1 MTIFIFNLTLSC
13 LFSFSLLSE
22 ILSTECMISC
32 GVPQGSVLGPLLFLI
47 YINDIH
53 NSSAK
58 LSFYL
63 FADDTSLLYADS
75 NLKSLEKTV
84 NSELLKVSDWLNAN
98 KLTLNAKKSNY
109 VIFRPY
115 QRKLN
120 YSINIEMIDNCTQ
133 IPTTL
138 QCEDHVKYLGVLLDS
153 NLSWKF
159 QINNV
164 ALKISRTVG
173 VVARLRHFVPR
184 TTLLNIYQ
192 SLILPHLTYG
202 LAAWGQA
209 AKTHLKKI
217 LVLQKRALRLM
228 YFSEPRAHAVPLF
241 ISSKILPLQM
251 LYAEKVSSIMF
262 DVSCMNAPSN
272 ICDFFTKANSK
283 HRHETRSSSS
293 GNYYVQTSRL
303 NLNQDS
309 FSRFGA
315 KLWNAIPNEFRQLS
329 KGAFKKNFHDFLLSI
344 MEAEDDYVEVPILLQ
359 KMANSASSTQC
370 I

>member
-1 MTIFIFNLTLSC
+1 MKIHCLKCFCSEVWNRYLAINLRRLQIVAGDQGLVFGLGFVFVF
-13 LFSFSLLSE
+13 LF
-22 ILSTECMISC
+22 
-32 GVPQGSVLGPLLFLI
+32 GPLLFLI

-63 FADDTSLLYADS
+63 FADDTSLLYADT
-75 NLKSLEKTV
+75 NLKSFEKTV

-98 KLTLNAKKSNY
+98 KLTLNAKRSDY

-120 YSINIEMIDNCTQ
+120 YSVNIEMIDNYTQ

-173 VVARLRHFVPR
+173 VVAHLRHFVPR

-192 SLILPHLTYG
+192 SLILPYLTYG

-209 AKTHLKKI
+209 AKTHLQKI
-217 LVLQKRALRLM
+217 LVLQKRVLRLM

-262 DVSCMNAPSN
+262 DVS
-272 ICDFFTKANSK
+272 
-283 HRHETRSSSS
+283 
-293 GNYYVQTSRL
+293 
-303 NLNQDS
+303 
-309 FSRFGA
+309 
-315 KLWNAIPNEFRQLS
+315 
-329 KGAFKKNFHDFLLSI
+329 
-344 MEAEDDYVEVPILLQ
+344 
-359 KMANSASSTQC
+359 
-370 I
+370 

>member
-1 MTIFIFNLTLSC
+1 MQHFLGRQTCGIFLDLKKAFDTVDHLILLQKLNHYGIRGIINAWFPSYLLGRSQVTEVGFN
-13 LFSFSLLSE
+13 
-22 ILSTECMISC
+22 LSTECMISC

-63 FADDTSLLYADS
+63 SADDTSLLCADS

-133 IPTTL
+133 IPTML
-138 QCEDHVKYLGVLLDS
+138 QCEDHVKYLGVLLDR

-217 LVLQKRALRLM
+217 LVLQKRALHLM

-283 HRHETRSSSS
+283 HSHETRVSSS
-293 GNYYVQTSRL
+293 GNYYV
-303 NLNQDS
+303 
-309 FSRFGA
+309 
-315 KLWNAIPNEFRQLS
+315 
-329 KGAFKKNFHDFLLSI
+329 
-344 MEAEDDYVEVPILLQ
+344 
-359 KMANSASSTQC
+359 
-370 I
+370 